1 MDLRIGTIA
10 LRGRTMLAP
19 MAGVTDLAFRT
30 ICAENG
36 ASYLVTE
43 MVSAKALCYNNEK
56 TKALLA
62 LGAKSVPCAA
72 QIFGSEAES
81 MARGA
86 RLALEYSQ
94 ADAVDINMGCP
105 APKIVSNGDGSA
117 LMREPE
123 RAARVIR
130 AVVDA
135 VHSPVTVKFRLGW
148 DEAHV
153 NCVEFAR
160 MAEASG
166 AQAICL
172 HARTKTQMYAGKA
185 DYAMIAAVKRAVNI
199 PVIGNG
205 DVASPDDA
213 LRMRDETGVDF
224 IMIGRGALGNPW
236 IFSRVEQALAGRTP
250 DPTPPLGAR
259 METARRQI
267 MLAAEYKGERTA
279 LLEARKHMAWY
290 LKGVAGAKPLRERV
304 SALTRL
310 EDLQRL
316 IEDILDTCAA
326 HDE

>member
-30 ICAENG
+30 VCAENG

-72 QIFGSEAES
+72 QLFGSEAES

-86 RLALEYSQ
+86 RLALESSQ
-94 ADAVDINMGCP
+94 ADAGDINLGCP

-205 DVASPDDA
+205 DVATPDDA
-213 LRMRDETGVDF
+213 LRMRNETGVDF
-224 IMIGRGALGNPW
+224 IMIGRGA
-236 IFSRVEQALAGRTP
+236 
-250 DPTPPLGAR
+250 LGAR

>member
-1 MDLRIGTIA
+1 
-10 LRGRTMLAP
+10 
-19 MAGVTDLAFRT
+19 
-30 ICAENG
+30 
-36 ASYLVTE
+36 
-43 MVSAKALCYNNEK
+43 
-56 TKALLA
+56 
-62 LGAKSVPCAA
+62 
-72 QIFGSEAES
+72 
-81 MARGA
+81 
-86 RLALEYSQ
+86 
-94 ADAVDINMGCP
+94 
-105 APKIVSNGDGSA
+105 
-117 LMREPE
+117 MREPE
-123 RAARVIR
+123 RAARIIR
-130 AVVDA
+130 AVADV
-135 VHSPVTVKFRLGW
+135 VRSPVTVKFRLGW

-205 DVASPDDA
+205 DVATPDDA
-213 LRMRDETGVDF
+213 LRMRDETGADF

-236 IFSRVEQALAGRTP
+236 IFSRVEQALAGKTP
-250 DPTPPLGAR
+250 DPVPPLGAR